1 MSLAIPNTTATATYV
16 QWGGSLLANNG
27 WIFAANGSLD
37 IVLLVGPNTGLQ
49 TSSQAFTIPPGQSPL
64 AQGTDEFIHGVLV
77 RAAGGVLSTPAQQYS
92 GALFESQR
100 ASIGAGTPFTGT
112 VSSSGSITPGPSM
125 INGIT
130 GYINAAGTPVLGT
143 GYTSVRNSAGIYTV
157 TFTPSLS
164 SAPIVDATSVND
176 SGIRAI
182 NYLSAPPTA
191 SSFQIVSFD
200 VVGATNASQAFNFI
214 AIVPQ

>member
-1 MSLAIPNTTATATYV
+1 MSLAIPNTTATTQYV
-16 QWGGSLLANNG
+16 KWGGSLLANNG

-49 TSSQAFTIPPGQSPL
+49 SDSEAFTIPPGQSPL
-64 AQGTDEFIHGVLV
+64 SQGTDEYIHGVLV
-77 RAAGGVLSTPAQQYS
+77 RAAGGVLSTPTPQQYS
-92 GALFESQR
+92 GALFEPQR

-130 GYINAAGTPVLGT
+130 GSVKSDGTVLAGSGFNVSYGGPGSGT
-143 GYTSVRNSAGIYTV
+143 YQILFTV
-157 TFTPSLS
+157 
-164 SAPIVDATSVND
+164 N
-176 SGIRAI
+176 
-182 NYLSAPPTA
+182 LSAPPIVTYGIINDAALIPNTQNKLIGGFTVQMLNA
-191 SSFQIVSFD
+191 SSMASDGGFD
-200 VVGATNASQAFNFI
+200 FT